1 MYKIK
6 VNNKVFEINVNPENP
21 QKGTLNGQ
29 SFHISIIPIKQK
41 IYQVIYN
48 DKKYFIWIKNYD
60 SSTRHITLQINH
72 QIITLQISDKVDEM
86 LKNLGIDYSESLK
99 VKEVKAPMPGLVL
112 NVFLLLYAN
121 TYGLLLRLR
130 QGNLHCH
137 DLFYYQFCHNDRH

>member
-21 QKGTLNGQ
+21 QKGTLNGK

-112 NVFLLLYAN
+112 NVNVKQGDTVKKGDNLLILEAM
-121 TYGLLLRLR
+121 
-130 QGNLHCH
+130 
-137 DLFYYQFCHNDRH
+137 